1 MPKIKLIQHASTALL
16 LTMITQ
22 AHAAI
27 KSVDSFT
34 ETFNHF
40 PGFYSFYVDP
50 QTANVYLDIDK
61 LDKPFLL
68 QHSLPYGVGSN
79 DIGLDRGQL
88 GGTYVAQFERIGD
101 KVLLK
106 ALNTYYR
113 ASAENAAEKQSVKE
127 AFASSVLQG
136 FKVVAEDKDSV
147 LIDYTPYLMSDVHG
161 VSRQLANTKQGN
173 YALDESRSAVFL
185 PRSKAFVKNTELE
198 ATLTFK
204 GSNPGEYVRQ
214 VSADPYAVTVHQ
226 HHSLIELPD
235 NNYQPR
241 VFHPQSGYWSI
252 EHKDYSAPLG
262 ESMYVRYI
270 PRHRLA
276 KKNPNAPV
284 SEAVEPIIYYLDPGV
299 PEPVRSAL
307 LEGAQ
312 WWEQAFEAAG
322 YKNAFQ
328 VKMLPDNADPMDV
341 RYNVIQWVHR
351 ATRGWSYGA
360 SVIDPRTG
368 EILKGHVTLG
378 SLRVRQDILIAEA
391 LAAPF
396 KTGTEVTTELQA
408 MALDR
413 IRQLSAHEVG
423 HTLGIAHNF
432 SASVKDRASVM
443 DYPHP
448 LLAITNDGQ
457 LDVSE
462 GYDKGIGI
470 WDKQVIKYGYGDFAK
485 KQESEALATILAENR
500 SLGLEFISDSD
511 ARAAGGSHPTAHLWD
526 NGAKPSE
533 ELQRVLDI
541 RQKALSRFGIE
552 NIKAGDSL
560 SQLEEKLVPL
570 YLFHRYQV
578 EAAVKLIGGM
588 DYSYEVRELGKA
600 PKGTVVIDRETQL
613 NALKAVLK
621 TISPEQLVIPE
632 SVLALIPPKAYGEY
646 KTRESIVG
654 RTGLTLD
661 AMALPEVAINHSLG
675 LLFNPERVNRL
686 VQQKARDVKN
696 LGLETVLMRTYQQ
709 VFESPEPT
717 GMQLLLNQRVQ
728 LLTAKQFAELSVNDK
743 VSPEAQAMFKRFVR
757 KLSELPEDAPLFESN
772 KMSKTTF
779 RVYLAEQ
786 IRWFEKH
793 GKWSEGFKA
802 LPLPPG
808 SPI

>member
-1 MPKIKLIQHASTALL
+1 MPKTKFIKHATSALL

-27 KSVDSFT
+27 KSIDSFT

-40 PGFYSFYVDP
+40 PGFYSVYVDP
-50 QTANVYLDIDK
+50 QTANVYLDVDK

-113 ASAENAAEKQSVKE
+113 ASAENAAEKQSVQE

-136 FKVVAEDKDSV
+136 FKVVAEDSDSV

-161 VSRQLANTKQGN
+161 VSRRLADTKQGN
-173 YALDESRSAVFL
+173 FSLDNARSAVFL
-185 PRSKAFVKNTELE
+185 PRTKAFVKNTELE
-198 ATLTFK
+198 ATLTFG
-204 GSNPGEYVRQ
+204 GSNPGEYIKQ

-235 NNYQPR
+235 DKYQPR
-241 VFHPQSGYWSI
+241 QFHPQSGYWSI

-262 ESMYVRYI
+262 QSMYVRYI
-270 PRHRLA
+270 PRHRLE
-276 KKNPNAPV
+276 KKDPSAAV

-307 LEGAQ
+307 LEGAS
-312 WWEQAFEAAG
+312 WWNSAFEAAG

-328 VKMLPDNADPMDV
+328 VKMLPESADPMDV

-351 ATRGWSYGA
+351 ATRGWSYGS

-378 SLRVRQDILIAEA
+378 SLRVRQDILIAES

-396 KTGTEVTTELQA
+396 KTGNETNETLQV

-448 LLAITNDGQ
+448 LLSISDKGE
-457 LDVSE
+457 LDVTQ

-470 WDKQVIKYGYGDFAK
+470 WDKQVIKYGYGDFT
-485 KQESEALATILAENR
+485 QSTQNNALKAVLAENKT
-500 SLGLEFISDSD
+500 LGLEFISDDD
-511 ARAAGGSHPTAHLWD
+511 ARAQGGSHPTAHLWD
-526 NGAKPSE
+526 NGNDPAD
-533 ELQRVLDI
+533 ELNRVLEI

-552 NIKAGDSL
+552 NLKNGEAL
-560 SQLEEKLVPL
+560 SQLEERLVPL

-578 EAAVKLIGGM
+578 EAAVKLIGGE
-588 DYSYEVRELGKA
+588 DYSYEVREEGQT
-600 PKGTVVIDRETQL
+600 PHGIQVVARERQL
-613 NALKAVLK
+613 AALKAILK
-621 TISPEQLVIPE
+621 TLTPKELMIPE
-632 SVLALIPPKAYGEY
+632 SVLALVPPKAYGEY
-646 KTRESIVG
+646 KTRESVVG
-654 RTGLTLD
+654 RTGLSFD
-661 AMALPEVAINHSLG
+661 AMALPEVAAAQSLS
-675 LLFNPERVNRL
+675 LLLNPERVNRL
-686 VQQKARDVKN
+686 IQQKARDSKN
-696 LGLETVLMRTYQQ
+696 LGLDTVLFRTYQQ
-709 VFESPEPT
+709 VFETEEKT
-717 GMQLLLNQRVQ
+717 GMALLLSQRTQ
-728 LLTAKQFAELSVNDK
+728 ILAAKQFAEMSVSDK
-743 VSPEAQAMFKRFVR
+743 VSPEAQAMFKRFVH
-757 KLSELPEDAPLFESN
+757 KLAELPQDASLFDSN
-772 KMSKTTF
+772 KIGKATF
-779 RVYLAEQ
+779 KVYLAEQ
-786 IRWFEKH
+786 IRWFQEH
-793 GKWSEGFKA
+793 GKWADGFKA